1 MSQFL
6 IVNLFIDTEFC
17 FSGKLCGYE
26 GTGELFSPSLPVG
39 VIQWARVSSKQAEG
53 GSSQTT
59 RISPLN
65 MAMLP
70 PSTRL
75 GCG

>member
-1 MSQFL
+1 MYWGPVSL
-6 IVNLFIDTEFC
+6 GSSVAMKALEDP
-17 FSGKLCGYE
+17 
-26 GTGELFSPSLPVG
+26 SPSRPVG
-39 VIQWARVSSKQAEG
+39 VIQWAGVSSTQAEG

-70 PSTRL
+70 PPTRL